1 MFNSRLKQDLQI
13 LQDRISSIEQV
24 KRSLDDEM
32 LAMCLDPQGRI
43 QSVNANFEQE
53 MHYRNAELAGR
64 AIDDLVPEH
73 VKALDFY
80 TRLRNAI
87 VRKEHLSGVIRLLRG
102 NGREAWLRAIV
113 QPVFGPQGDLRQFSV
128 YASDLTR
135 TIETSREYEN
145 LVKAL
150 QRSTAVIEF
159 NLDGEVITANELFL
173 KAMGYTLAQIQGKH
187 HRLFCEQ
194 DEVNSPRYTAFW
206 ERLRRGDFIADRFK
220 RIDSQ
225 GRAVWLEA
233 SYNPVIDSDG
243 KLYKVVKFATVI
255 TEQVNRE
262 LAVSEAATI
271 AFDTSQQTDNSAQ
284 QGAEVIKQTVNV
296 MHELAGAMDDASE
309 GIGALNKQSQ
319 NIVAIINSIGSIAD
333 QTNLL
338 ALNAAIEAARAGEHG
353 RGFAVVADEVRQLA
367 FRTTTATRE
376 IVDVVHQNQKLAEQA
391 VDIIDKGKRHAE
403 TGLVLA
409 GEAGSVIVEIQDG
422 AQRVVDAVGQFASQ
436 LSK

>member
-1 MFNSRLKQDLQI
+1 MFNSRLKQDLQS
-13 LQDRISSIEQV
+13 LQESISSIEQV
-24 KRSLDDEM
+24 KRSLDNEM
-32 LAMCLDPQGRI
+32 LAMSLDPQGRI
-43 QSVNANFEQE
+43 QSVNPNFEHE
-53 MHYRNAELAGR
+53 MQYRAAELAGR

-80 TRLRNAI
+80 SRLKNAI
-87 VRKEHLSGVIRLLRG
+87 TRQEHLSGVIRLLRG

-113 QPVFGPQGDLRQFSV
+113 QPVFGTQGDLKQFSV

-159 NLDGEVITANELFL
+159 NLAGEVITANELFL
-173 KAMGYTLAQIQGKH
+173 KAMGYTLPQIQGKH
-187 HRLFCEQ
+187 HRIFCEQ
-194 DEVNSPRYTAFW
+194 AEVNSPAYAAFW
-206 ERLRRGDFIADRFK
+206 DRLRRGDFITDRFK

-225 GRAVWLEA
+225 GRVVWLEA

-243 KLYKVVKFATVI
+243 KLYKVAKFATII
-255 TEQVNRE
+255 TDQVNRE
-262 LAVSEAATI
+262 IAVSEAATI
-271 AFDTSQQTDNSAQ
+271 AFDTSQQTDNCAQ

-296 MHELAGAMDDASE
+296 MQELAGAMDDASE

-319 NIVAIINSIGSIAD
+319 NIVAIINNIGSIAD

-376 IVDVVHQNQKLAEQA
+376 IVDVVHQNQKLAEEA
-391 VDIIDKGKRHAE
+391 VHIIDNGKRHAE

-422 AQRVVDAVGQFASQ
+422 AQRVVDAVGKFASQ

>member
-1 MFNSRLKQDLQI
+1 MFSTRLKQELQS
-13 LQDRISSIEQV
+13 LQEKLSSMEQV
-24 KRSLDDEM
+24 RRSLDDEM
-32 LAMCLDPQGRI
+32 LAMFLDQQGRI
-43 QSVNANFEQE
+43 QSVNANFERE
-53 MHYRNAELAGR
+53 MRYRNNELAGR
-64 AIDDLVPEH
+64 AIDELVPEH
-73 VKALDFY
+73 VKPLDFY
-80 TRLRNAI
+80 TRLKQAI
-87 VRKEHLSGVIRLLRG
+87 TRQEHLSGVIRLWRG
-102 NGREAWLRAIV
+102 NGEEAWLRAIV
-113 QPVFGPQGDLRQFSV
+113 QPIFGPQGELKQFSI

-159 NLDGEVITANELFL
+159 NLDGEVLNANELFL
-173 KAMGYTLAQIQGKH
+173 KAMGYTLPQIQGKH
-187 HRLFCEQ
+187 HRLFCAQE
-194 DEVNSPRYTAFW
+194 EINSPNYKAFW
-206 ERLRRGDFIADRFK
+206 DRLRRGDFIADRFK

-225 GRAVWLEA
+225 GRVVWLEA

-243 KLYKVVKFATVI
+243 NLYKVVKFATVI
-255 TEQVNRE
+255 TDLVNHE

-271 AFDTSQQTDNSAQ
+271 AFDTSRQTDNCAQ
-284 QGAEVIKQTVNV
+284 QGADVIKQTVNV
-296 MHELAGAMDDASE
+296 MHELASAMKDASE
-309 GIGALNKQSQ
+309 GIGALNRQSQ
-319 NIVAIINSIGSIAD
+319 NIVAIINSISSIAD

-391 VDIIDKGKRHAE
+391 VHIIDNGKRHAE

-409 GEAGSVIVEIQDG
+409 GDAGSVIIEIQDG
-422 AQRVVDAVGQFASQ
+422 AQRVVDAVGKFTSQ